1 MPRKKKVSIPSHPD
15 FPEKWAQ
22 HLTDTF
28 VSRAEA
34 MEKDEMDTYVVE
46 CEMTIDA
53 TQKDVA
59 DDVKIQDLK
68 EQLKYLREGYRDVLS
83 KSQAEIK
90 FLLYL
95 MNCRGYNVKIHD
107 GKLADDSE
115 DE

>member
-1 MPRKKKVSIPSHPD
+1 MSRKKKVTLKSHPD

-22 HLTDTF
+22 HLTETF
-28 VSRAEA
+28 VSKAEA
-34 MEKDEMDTYVVE
+34 MDKADMDQYVVE

-53 TQKDVA
+53 TQRDAA
-59 DDVKIQDLK
+59 DDAKIQDLK
-68 EQLKYLREGYRDVLS
+68 EQLKYLREGYKGVLN

-95 MNCRGYNVKIHD
+95 MNTRGYNVKIHD
-107 GKLADDSE
+107 GELDEE

>member
-1 MPRKKKVSIPSHPD
+1 MPRKKKETFKSHPD

-22 HLTDTF
+22 HLTETF
-28 VSRAEA
+28 VSKAEA
-34 MEKDEMDTYVVE
+34 MDKNEMDTYVVE

-53 TQKDVA
+53 TQRDVA
-59 DDVKIQDLK
+59 DDAKIQDLK
-68 EQLKYLREGYRDVLS
+68 EQLKYLREGYKGVLD

-95 MNCRGYNVKIHD
+95 MNSRGYNVKIHD
-107 GKLADDSE
+107 GQFDD